1 MDLLFSWYLTM
12 KLRTYTDIYLCIGLT
27 ILRGFTVFSKDK
39 TVDCSTYRFL
49 YQNHPFSLYR
59 VLCCYP
65 SYPIF
70 KFKHHFSVAKV
81 WPHSRVQASVSDPES
96 DHASSD
102 PVPWYLEEF
111 TLSYC
116 TSGRNT
122 SSGSRI
128 SRFDSRED
136 RWASGLRNNQSFS
149 NRVANACFSVLCPAV
164 GFNDVCT
171 SPPIPRN
178 YRIHT

>member
-1 MDLLFSWYLTM
+1 MDLLFSWDLTM
-12 KLRTYTDIYLCIGLT
+12 KLCTYTDIYLCMGLT

-39 TVDCSTYRFL
+39 TVDCSTYRFFISKSSIFIVRSPL
-49 YQNHPFSLYR
+49 LLSIL
-59 VLCCYP
+59 
-65 SYPIF
+65 SIF

-116 TSGRNT
+116 TPYFWT
-122 SSGSRI
+122 QHFEWLPYI
-128 SRFDSRED
+128 P
-136 RWASGLRNNQSFS
+136 LRQ
-149 NRVANACFSVLCPAV
+149 
-164 GFNDVCT
+164 
-171 SPPIPRN
+171 
-178 YRIHT
+178 